1 MVGQVRDVERR
12 RVFGVRTAKDI
23 AICIEAKQVGHVAPN
38 IGEIGN
44 GAVVHED
51 VAAEDERMAVYLR
64 HDAAAGGADVGE

>member
-23 AICIEAKQVGHVAPN
+23 AIGIEAKQVGHIATD

-51 VAAEDERMAVYLR
+51 VAAEDEGMAVHLR
-64 HDAAAGGADVGE
+64 HDAAAGGPDVGE